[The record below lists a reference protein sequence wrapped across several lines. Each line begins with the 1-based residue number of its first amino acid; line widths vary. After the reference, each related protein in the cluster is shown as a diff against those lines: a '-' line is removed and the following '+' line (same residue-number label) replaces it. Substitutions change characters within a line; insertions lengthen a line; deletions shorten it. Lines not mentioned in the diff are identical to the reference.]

1 MKTCQ
6 SRLPLPSVAQ
16 LATSAPITAA
26 HGRPL
31 EASAALNLSTSPF
44 PHWTK

>member
-1 MKTCQ
+1 MKPCQ
-6 SRLPLPSVAQ
+6 SLLPLPSVSQ
-16 LATSAPITAA
+16 LATAAPITAA

-31 EASAALNLSTSPF
+31 EASAALNLSSSPC